1 MRLPQFKKS
10 AETPLVPPVIDEED
24 SAIIKEILS
33 ENTGN
38 STDKISAPLK
48 TKKSKRTSTNPFLT
62 RIMI

>member
-48 TKKSKRTSTNPFLT
+48 T
-62 RIMI
+62 